1 MMDPKKYDEL
11 IEQEEYFSEKYG
23 FVISVDHTNG
33 PDSHYFTDREIH
45 NVAMTV
51 FGDTYVVRNHLV
63 FRSDAK
69 GAFYKQIDAIT
80 SARIQLVDYFKEIEA
95 KGFMSYDE
103 EYAFITCGG
112 LEDLRLSETLS
123 QDLAYVGWLD
133 MRRRDFAEI
142 Q

>member
-69 GAFYKQIDAIT
+69 GAFYKQVDAIT
-80 SARIQLVDYFKEIEA
+80 SARIQLVDYFKVYYHHLDRCQH
-95 KGFMSYDE
+95 MH
-103 EYAFITCGG
+103 ITHTNNRVHIGNRG
-112 LEDLRLSETLS
+112 
-123 QDLAYVGWLD
+123 
-133 MRRRDFAEI
+133 
-142 Q
+142 